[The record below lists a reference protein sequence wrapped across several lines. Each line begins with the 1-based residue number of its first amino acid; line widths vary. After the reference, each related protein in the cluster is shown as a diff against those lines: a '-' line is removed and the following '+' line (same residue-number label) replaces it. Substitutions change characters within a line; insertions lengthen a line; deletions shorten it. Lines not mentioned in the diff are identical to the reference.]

1 VWTPAHPLAQRPPAS
16 HLYVELVQGT
26 SMRKLML
33 AIVIVA
39 PLLASA
45 CNTIAGIGK
54 DVSTV
59 GGVMTDSAEKT
70 K

>member
-1 VWTPAHPLAQRPPAS
+1 
-16 HLYVELVQGT
+16 
-26 SMRKLML
+26 MRKLML

-59 GGVMTDSAEKT
+59 GGVDSDTAEKT

>member
-1 VWTPAHPLAQRPPAS
+1 
-16 HLYVELVQGT
+16 
-26 SMRKLML
+26 MRKLML

-45 CNTIAGIGK
+45 CNTIAGVGK
-54 DVSTV
+54 DLSTV
-59 GGVMTDSAEKT
+59 GGVVTDSAEKS